1 MESFLQTS
9 SELEGQY
16 VKNTRAEWPW
26 GDLEFWGSSE
36 SILGLQAAQLL
47 PFWSSMTLW
56 LLHSHFLVTKYLC
69 GQRTRQWFFPL
80 TVYWKKHTPCSL
92 ISDEKKIK
100 KQTGEVTGT
109 LPKKKTKRREL
120 PRIYLIGNENSN
132 RAKFYFIS
140 FISSIDC
147 FCPSLCYFFNTIYL
161 LLLTSTICEINSH
174 LKSFALPQEQ
184 LKKKTE
190 TFGEIYKQHVLQSTE
205 VPDFRNSHLI

>member
-1 MESFLQTS
+1 MTGYTWKSSVFFQTVESFLQTS

-26 GDLEFWGSSE
+26 GDLDFWGSSE

-47 PFWSSMTLW
+47 PFRSSMTLW

-109 LPKKKTKRREL
+109 LPKKRQKDENYQGYIWLVMKTLTE
-120 PRIYLIGNENSN
+120 PN
-132 RAKFYFIS
+132 FIS
-140 FISSIDC
+140 FHSS
-147 FCPSLCYFFNTIYL
+147 
-161 LLLTSTICEINSH
+161 
-174 LKSFALPQEQ
+174 AL
-184 LKKKTE
+184 
-190 TFGEIYKQHVLQSTE
+190 
-205 VPDFRNSHLI
+205 